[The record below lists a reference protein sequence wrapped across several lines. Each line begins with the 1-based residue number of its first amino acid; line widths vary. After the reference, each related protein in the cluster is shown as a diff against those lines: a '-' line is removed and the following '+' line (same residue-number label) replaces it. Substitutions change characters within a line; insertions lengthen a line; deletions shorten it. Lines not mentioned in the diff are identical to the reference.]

1 MARGMRRRDNS
12 AFSDV
17 YDAVA
22 PLIFDQML
30 TLTEDSALAEEL
42 TQRVLLRLHKARG
55 RFLRQADVGAW
66 SLAIAERVAV
76 ENALGLDAP
85 TPSLLACARRAFEAL
100 CRSPELTKPQ
110 HRASLPA
117 VTSLPIILEQPD
129 CQTYPCKEECC
140 SAGVDVWPEERQRI
154 IDAGHGRAEDFT
166 GPERD
171 EEDDLLYRTAL
182 GAPRPRLPSTDAR
195 LPLALHRLQARSL
208 LRSTARD
215 SEEVDELREYGM
227 LPCHAHWK
235 WKD

>member
-1 MARGMRRRDNS
+1 M
-12 AFSDV
+12 
-17 YDAVA
+17 
-22 PLIFDQML
+22 
-30 TLTEDSALAEEL
+30 
-42 TQRVLLRLHKARG
+42 
-55 RFLRQADVGAW
+55 
-66 SLAIAERVAV
+66 
-76 ENALGLDAP
+76 
-85 TPSLLACARRAFEAL
+85 
-100 CRSPELTKPQ
+100 
-110 HRASLPA
+110 
-117 VTSLPIILEQPD
+117 TSLPIILEQPD

-182 GAPRPRLPSTDAR
+182 GPRGCVFLQPTRGCRLHSIGFKPEVCSEV
-195 LPLALHRLQARSL
+195 P
-208 LRSTARD
+208 RD